1 MLITCPECR
10 FSREVAADKIPA
22 GSVKAT
28 CPHCGAKFQF
38 RAPRGGEDGPG
49 PDVAE
54 QAVAE
59 PLEHDGAAPEPEA
72 AQDAPQGKPSE
83 IWQRLDDLGKSRPGR
98 PPERGSYSFA
108 DAPEPRPTV
117 APPFEDPDNFGFF
130 DGIVETMKRA
140 LLHPV
145 LFFGALPLG
154 TGIRRA
160 LIFNVL
166 ISELGFLATTVW
178 GELGMDPLAAMMPGG
193 PPEPFTFAELMLTL
207 LVLPVFMVAALYAGA
222 GLVHLGLMMVKGAN
236 EGFEATLK
244 TNCYAGSAAIVQLV
258 PFVGPVLGPVLQI
271 VVFYIGLKAIHRTSY
286 ARVVLSWVALAAVF
300 MVVAFALSFIGASM
314 DRSMTM

>member
-38 RAPRGGEDGPG
+38 RAPQDGEDGPG
-49 PDVAE
+49 PDIAE

-59 PLEHDGAAPEPEA
+59 PLEHDGAIPEPEA
-72 AQDAPQGKPSE
+72 TQDAPQGKPSE

-130 DGIVETMKRA
+130 DGIFETIKRA
-140 LLHPV
+140 LLHPR

-166 ISELGFLATTVW
+166 ISELGFLATTIW
-178 GELGMDPLAAMMPGG
+178 GELGMDPLSAMMPGG
-193 PPEPFTFAELMLTL
+193 GPEPFTFAELMMTL
-207 LVLPVFMVAALYAGA
+207 VILPVFVVAALYVGA
-222 GLVHLGLMMVKGAN
+222 GLVHLGLLMVKGTG

-244 TNCYAGSAAIVQLV
+244 VNCYAGAAAAVQVL
-258 PFVGPVLGPVLQI
+258 PFVGPVLGPMLQ
-271 VVFYIGLKAIHRTSY
+271 VVIFYIGIKAIHRASLG
-286 ARVVLSWVALAAVF
+286 RILLSWVALAAVF
-300 MVVAFALSFIGASM
+300 FVVAFLLSLIAPSM
-314 DRSMTM
+314 NSSMTM